1 MDPVTDR
8 EEDDITERRRL
19 GDSRWWLAIA
29 ATIFFALWGWR
40 EVSMRAAREHI
51 ASRDAEIRAL
61 TEQQQMLEQKNEKLN
76 GAVAI
81 LAAAD
86 TRTISLTGQ
95 HASPN
100 ASARVFL
107 EPSKHRAIAVFA
119 NLPGNPSDKSYQLWI
134 IRADPAKPQGVGV
147 FDASSNG
154 TAMISIDNLPAD
166 TDIKGLAVTLERKG
180 GVQQPTNTN
189 FYVMSGP
196 TTR

>member
-1 MDPVTDR
+1 MDPLTDLE
-8 EEDDITERRRL
+8 EEDVTERRRL

-29 ATIFFALWGWR
+29 TTIFFALWGWR

-61 TEQQQMLEQKNEKLN
+61 TGQQQMLEQKNEKLN
-76 GAVAI
+76 GAVAT
-81 LAAAD
+81 LAAAE
-86 TRTISLTGQ
+86 RTISLIGQ
-95 HASPN
+95 RASPN

-134 IRADPAKPQGVGV
+134 IRADPAKPQGVGI

-154 TAMISIDNLPAD
+154 TAMISVDNLPAD
-166 TDIKGLAVTLERKG
+166 TEIKGIAVTLERKG
-180 GVQQPTNTN
+180 GVTQPSNTN
-189 FYVMSGP
+189 YYVMSGP